1 MDITSLLKEVA
12 SGALSINEAERR
24 LIQPSA
30 DLGFVNLDDHRDRRT
45 GFVEV
50 VYCASKTPEQVAS
63 IIHEQS
69 LRQRVLLGTRAERE
83 HADAALRSVPDLEYF
98 PEARILRRLD
108 PMRIIEAA
116 PIAVVSAGTSD
127 LGVAEEA
134 ALTIETVGHTVWRR
148 YDVGVAG
155 LHRITSI
162 RDQLERCGCVIVV
175 AGMEGALP
183 SVVSGLISRPVFAVP
198 TSVGYGVSFG
208 GLAALLG
215 MLAGCAPGVT
225 VVNIDNG
232 FGAAVAACRANTPVK
247 SLPSA
252 KNVH

>member
-1 MDITSLLKEVA
+1 MNITSLLHDVA
-12 SGALSINEAERR
+12 SGKLSVEDAERR
-24 LIQPSA
+24 LSTTAA
-30 DLGFVNLDDHRDRRT
+30 DLGFANLDTNRDQRT

-63 IIHEQS
+63 IIQRQS
-69 LRQRVLLGTRAERE
+69 ATQSVLLGTRAERE
-83 HADAALRSVPDLEYF
+83 HADAAMRVVTELEYF
-98 PEARILRRLD
+98 PDARILRRLD
-108 PMRIIEAA
+108 PARVVAA
-116 PIAVVSAGTSD
+116 PPIAVVSAGTSD

-134 ALTIETVGHTVWRR
+134 ALTIEAIGHTAWRR

-155 LHRITSI
+155 LHRIAAI
-162 RDQLERCGCVIVV
+162 RDELERCGCVIVV

-198 TSVGYGVSFG
+198 TAVGYGVSFG

-215 MLAGCAPGVT
+215 MLAGCAPGVS

-232 FGAAVAACRANTPVK
+232 FGAAVAACRANTPVGP
-247 SLPSA
+247 PSA
-252 KNVH
+252 KNER

>member
-1 MDITSLLKEVA
+1 MNITSLLNDVA
-12 SGALSINEAERR
+12 SGKLSVEEAERR
-24 LIQPSA
+24 LTKPTG
-30 DLGFVNLDDHRDRRT
+30 DLGFANLDHRRDQRT

-50 VYCASKTPEQVAS
+50 VYCASKTPDQVAS
-63 IIHEQS
+63 II
-69 LRQRVLLGTRAERE
+69 LRQSGTQTVLLGTRAEHE
-83 HADAALRSVPDLEYF
+83 HASAALSVVADLQYF

-108 PMRIIEAA
+108 PTRSVVA
-116 PIAVVSAGTSD
+116 PPVAVVTAGTSD

-134 ALTIETVGHTVWRR
+134 ALTIEAIGHTAWRQ

-155 LHRITSI
+155 LHRIAAI
-162 RDQLERCGCVIVV
+162 RDDLERCGCVIVV

-232 FGAAVAACRANTPVK
+232 FGAAVAACRANTPVH
-247 SLPSA
+247 SVPV
-252 KNVH
+252 KNEH